1 MILKKNISLL
11 DEIDLKYSIGISKI
25 QLGLNSLSLE
35 GLFKLV
41 EDIQKDKKGSMI
53 QFFNDELILNSEHV
67 FNACYFAIKAFNNR
81 TNISNQKNL
90 EFILYLATK
99 RQIKQSLSDF
109 GLNSTHISNKE
120 LTYCIISSSTELSLI
135 DEVILQKLNA
145 KHLTLDLNKKNH
157 DKFKRVKDY
166 FNISDNQ
173 ISVVLKT
180 YGLNLL
186 SKTPTKEDLLNLY
199 KVLNDL
205 ICEKMALLSLEK
217 IKVN

>member
-1 MILKKNISLL
+1 MITKSIIIN
-11 DEIDLKYSIGISKI
+11 EIDLKYNIGISKI

-35 GLFKLV
+35 DLFKLI
-41 EDIQKDKKGSMI
+41 EHIQKDKKGSMI

-67 FNACYFAIKAFNNR
+67 LNACYFTIKAFNNGI
-81 TNISNQKNL
+81 NISNQKNL
-90 EFILYLATK
+90 EFVLYLATK

-109 GLNSTHISNKE
+109 GLNSTHTSNNE
-120 LTYCIISSSTELSLI
+120 LTYCIISSSKELPLI

-145 KHLTLDLNKKNH
+145 KHLTLDLNKKNYV
-157 DKFKRVKDY
+157 KFKRVKDY
-166 FNISDNQ
+166 FQISDNQ

-186 SKTPTKEDLLNLY
+186 SKTPTKEDLINLY

>member
-1 MILKKNISLL
+1 MITKSIIIN
-11 DEIDLKYSIGISKI
+11 EIDMKYSVGISKI
-25 QLGLNSLSLE
+25 QLGLNSLSLKD
-35 GLFKLV
+35 LFKLI
-41 EDIQKDKKGSMI
+41 EEIQKDKKGSMI

-67 FNACYFAIKAFNNR
+67 FNACYFTIKAFNNGI
-81 TNISNQKNL
+81 NISNQKNL

-109 GLNSTHISNKE
+109 GLNFAHISDKE
-120 LTYCIISSSTELSLI
+120 LTYCIISSSNELSLI

-145 KHLTLDLNKKNH
+145 KHLTLDLNKKNY

-166 FNISDNQ
+166 FQISDNQ

-180 YGLNLL
+180 YNLNLL
-186 SKTPTKEDLLNLY
+186 SKTPTKEDLINLY

-217 IKVN
+217 IKIN

>member
-1 MILKKNISLL
+1 MITKSIIIN
-11 DEIDLKYSIGISKI
+11 EIDLKYSVGISKI

-35 GLFKLV
+35 DLFKLI

-67 FNACYFAIKAFNNR
+67 FNACYFTIKAFNNGI
-81 TNISNQKNL
+81 NISNQKNL

-99 RQIKQSLSDF
+99 RQIKQSLNHF
-109 GLNSTHISNKE
+109 GLKSIHLSNNE

-145 KHLTLDLNKKNH
+145 KHLTLDLNKKNY
-157 DKFKRVKDY
+157 DKFKQVKDY
-166 FNISDNQ
+166 FQISDNQ

-180 YGLNLL
+180 YNLNLL
-186 SKTPTKEDLLNLY
+186 SKTPTKEDLINLY

-217 IKVN
+217 IKIN

>member
-1 MILKKNISLL
+1 MITKSIIIK
-11 DEIDLKYSIGISKI
+11 EIDVKYSIGISKI
-25 QLGLNSLSLE
+25 QLGLSSLSLE
-35 GLFKLV
+35 DLFKLV

-53 QFFNDELILNSEHV
+53 QFFNDEFILNSEHV
-67 FNACYFAIKAFNNR
+67 FNACYFTFKAFNNGI
-81 TNISNQKNL
+81 NISNQKNL

-99 RQIKQSLSDF
+99 RQIKQCLKDF
-109 GLNSTHISNKE
+109 GLKFTHISNKE

-145 KHLTLDLNKKNH
+145 KHIPLDLNNKNY
-157 DKFKRVKDY
+157 DKFKRVKEY
-166 FNISDNQ
+166 FQISDNQ
-173 ISVVLKT
+173 ISVVLKA

-186 SKTPTKEDLLNLY
+186 SKTPTKEDLINIY
-199 KVLNDL
+199 MALNDL

>member
-1 MILKKNISLL
+1 MITKSIIINELN
-11 DEIDLKYSIGISKI
+11 LKYSVGISKI
-25 QLGLNSLSLE
+25 QMGLNSLSLE
-35 GLFKLV
+35 DLFKLI

-67 FNACYFAIKAFNNR
+67 FNACYFTIKAFNNGI
-81 TNISNQKNL
+81 NISNQKNL
-90 EFILYLATK
+90 EFILYLASK

-109 GLNSTHISNKE
+109 GLKSIHLSNKE

-145 KHLTLDLNKKNH
+145 KHLTLDLNRNDY
-157 DKFKRVKDY
+157 DKYKRVKEY
-166 FNISDNQ
+166 FQISDNQ
-173 ISVVLKT
+173 ISVVSKT
-180 YGLNLL
+180 YDLNLL
-186 SKTPTKEDLLNLY
+186 SKTPTKEDLINLY

>member
-1 MILKKNISLL
+1 MIIKSILIN
-11 DEIDLKYSIGISKI
+11 EIDLKYSIGISKI

-35 GLFKLV
+35 DLFKLI
-41 EDIQKDKKGSMI
+41 EGIQKDKKGSMI

-67 FNACYFAIKAFNNR
+67 FNACYFTIKAFINGI
-81 TNISNQKNL
+81 NISNKKNL

-99 RQIKQSLSDF
+99 RQIKQSLNHF
-109 GLNSTHISNKE
+109 GLKSMRLSNKK

-135 DEVILQKLNA
+135 DEIILQKLNA
-145 KHLTLDLNKKNH
+145 KRLTLDLNKNNY

-166 FNISDNQ
+166 FQISDNQ

-186 SKTPTKEDLLNLY
+186 SKAPTKEDLINLY

-217 IKVN
+217 IKIN